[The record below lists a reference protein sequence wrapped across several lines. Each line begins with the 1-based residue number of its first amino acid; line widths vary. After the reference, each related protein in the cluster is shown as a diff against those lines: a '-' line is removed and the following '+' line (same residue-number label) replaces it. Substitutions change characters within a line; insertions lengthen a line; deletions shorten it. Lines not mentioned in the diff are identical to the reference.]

1 MDANKQKLAWALGCL
16 TALSGCSSLYS
27 GKEYS
32 ALHIN
37 PVMNVRHADTSAEN
51 LYHLGRYYHR
61 MLSYAN
67 AIATY
72 QKALMADP
80 DYVEAHNALG
90 VVYSSQGDYSLALEH
105 FQKAIELTPTATY
118 LHNNLGYAYLLQ
130 ERYREAADAFREAL
144 HFDPSNSKAS
154 RNLATVQKRMGLNE
168 QDAIASIDPAT
179 EQRPA
184 IVTLTANAPQSQ
196 IMQLSSPQSSQS
208 LVQVAPQVYE
218 FRNEDQKPAQALPAA
233 PATTLTAEPE
243 PIRASRAIPVT
254 ASTID
259 QPIQLTPLVAD
270 RAAEVQPREKTDTAA
285 IHPHKIE
292 VSNGN
297 GVTGMARN
305 IATYLKQFG
314 FDNTRLTNHETFR
327 QAHTEIHY
335 HPSALA
341 LAEKISQ
348 LMPSSVKIMETAEL
362 RSDTQLKIL
371 LGQDIA
377 SEVAFF
383 NKQETI
389 QLAQNDS
396 NPR

>member
-1 MDANKQKLAWALGCL
+1 MDANKRKLAWTLGCL

-72 QKALMADP
+72 QKALIADP

-154 RNLATVQKRMGLNE
+154 RNLATVQKRMGLSE
-168 QDAIASIDPAT
+168 QDAIASIDPAI

-196 IMQLSSPQSSQS
+196 IMQPISYQSSQS

-218 FRNEDQKPAQALPAA
+218 FRNEDQKPAQALPAV
-233 PATTLTAEPE
+233 PATASTSQATP
-243 PIRASRAIPVT
+243 ASRAIPVT

-270 RAAEVQPREKTDTAA
+270 RAAEVQPKEKTDIAA
-285 IHPHKIE
+285 IHPQKIE

-305 IATYLKQFG
+305 IAIYLKQFG

-327 QAHTEIHY
+327 QTHTEIHY

-341 LAEKISQ
+341 LSKKISQ

-362 RSDTQLKIL
+362 RADTQLKIL